1 MDRIVGR
8 GVTSGLGRL
17 MQRLRTMAAVGALSW
32 AFQIAA
38 ASEAAAVTNV
48 PPALHNVFRLT
59 PQILSGSQPEGEAA
73 FAWLAAQGVRTIVS
87 VDGARPDVEAA
98 RRHGLRYVHL
108 PFGYDGVPT
117 NRVAELAKLARTLP
131 GPFYVHCHHG
141 QHRGPAAAA
150 VLCEASAGW
159 SPAQAE
165 AFLKQAGTAPD
176 YPGLYRSVHGFQAPD
191 PASLDALT
199 NALPEIAPTPGLVP
213 AMVALDGHLDRLRTA
228 QQAGWRTP
236 PEHPDVAPAHD
247 ATLIWEQFRELARAL
262 EGLGK
267 PASFMERLRESEA
280 AADELR
286 QALRETTDGPVSIG
300 GARLPPSGSSPN
312 FDPARP
318 EARPTGSTTKTR
330 GLEAQ
335 EPAPKPSSPVM
346 RADAALRRLADRCST
361 CHREH
366 RN

>member
-1 MDRIVGR
+1 MAWQGI
-8 GVTSGLGRL
+8 TSGLGGLARRL
-17 MQRLRTMAAVGALSW
+17 GAAVAVVALTW
-32 AFQIAA
+32 AIRLAT
-38 ASEAAAVTNV
+38 ASETVAITNV

-73 FAWLAAQGVRTIVS
+73 FAWLAAQGVQTIVS

-98 RRHGLRYVHL
+98 RQHGLRYVHL

-141 QHRGPAAAA
+141 KHRGPAAAA

-213 AMVALDGHLDRLRTA
+213 AMVALDGHLDRLRSA

-236 PEHPDVAPAHD
+236 PDHPDVAPAHE
-247 ATLIWEQFRELARAL
+247 ATLIWEQFRELARAP

-300 GARLPPSGSSPN
+300 GARLSPSQATGDGEEAREHARPSGL
-312 FDPARP
+312 
-318 EARPTGSTTKTR
+318 GSTAR
-330 GLEAQ
+330 GPETSGTTA
-335 EPAPKPSSPVM
+335 EPAARVV
-346 RADAALRRLADRCST
+346 RADAALRRLAEHCST